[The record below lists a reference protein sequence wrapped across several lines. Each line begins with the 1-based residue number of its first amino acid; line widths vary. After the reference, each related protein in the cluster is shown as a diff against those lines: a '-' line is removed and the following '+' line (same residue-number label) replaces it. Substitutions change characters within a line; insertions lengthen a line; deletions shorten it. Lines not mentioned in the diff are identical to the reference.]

1 MAGKSEIELIRV
13 AHVVGKVLLSGVD
26 TVVME
31 YYRHIDRSRVQF
43 DFIMDGYNETPID
56 QEIKRLGGQVYKVE
70 PYEKNILKN
79 VHQCEAIFRDNGYK
93 IVHSHLN
100 TLSVFPL
107 YAAWRAKVPVRIAH
121 NHSTA
126 AQGEGKKTLLKYM
139 LRPFA
144 KLFAT
149 HYCACSVYAGRWLF
163 GDSFYNSGKV
173 HLIKNAINIDK
184 FSYNKG
190 IRNRIRRELHLEDK
204 FVVGHV
210 GRFVYQ
216 KNHTFLI
223 DIFYEVKKRKPNA
236 ILMLIG
242 SGELEGDIKRKV
254 KSLGLSD
261 WVIFLGTRAD
271 VCGLM
276 QAMDVF
282 VFPSNY
288 EGLGMVA
295 IEAQA
300 AGLRTIVSEAVPE
313 EARVTELLEYCRLD
327 QSAKYWADRVLACL
341 ENSNYQRFKI
351 DDKLR
356 RAGYDIVQ
364 AAEQLKSWYEKLA
377 NIRK

>member
-1 MAGKSEIELIRV
+1 MSEIELIRV

-43 DFIMDGYNETPID
+43 DFIMDGYNKTPID
-56 QEIKRLGGQVYKVE
+56 QEIKSLGGKVYKVE
-70 PYEKNILKN
+70 PYEKNMLKN
-79 VHQCEAIFRDNGYK
+79 VHQCEAIFRDNNYK

-107 YAAWRAKVPVRIAH
+107 YAAWRAKIPVRIAH

-126 AQGEGKKTLLKYM
+126 AQGEGKKTMLKYI
-139 LRPFA
+139 LRPFS

-149 HYCACSVYAGRWLF
+149 HYCACSTFAGRWLF
-163 GDSFYNSGKV
+163 GDSFYNTGKV
-173 HLIKNAINIDK
+173 NLVKNAINIEK
-184 FSYNKG
+184 FSYNKET
-190 IRNRIRRELHLEDK
+190 RSKVRQKLHLNDK

-216 KNHTFLI
+216 KNHKFLI
-223 DIFYEVKKRKPNA
+223 DIFYELCKHYDNTV
-236 ILMLIG
+236 LMLIG
-242 SGELEGDIKRKV
+242 SGEEENVIKQKV
-254 KSLGLSD
+254 RALGLSD
-261 WVIFLGTRAD
+261 SVLFLGTRSDVAD
-271 VCGLM
+271 LM

-313 EARVTELLEYCRLD
+313 EAKVTELLEYCSLTR
-327 QSAKYWADRVLACL
+327 SASEWAEHILQVCEAGDYGRVGTDEILK
-341 ENSNYQRFKI
+341 S
-351 DDKLR
+351 
-356 RAGYDIVQ
+356 AGYDIRK
-364 AAEQLKSWYEKLA
+364 AARELEEWYEKVG
-377 NIRK
+377 KF

>member
-1 MAGKSEIELIRV
+1 M
-13 AHVVGKVLLSGVD
+13 VGKVLLSGVD

-31 YYRHIDRSRVQF
+31 YYRHIDRKKVQF

-223 DIFYEVKKRKPNA
+223 DIFYEVKKRNPDA

-242 SGELEGDIKRKV
+242 SGQLEGDIKKKV
-254 KSLGLSD
+254 RDLGLFDS
-261 WVIFLGTRAD
+261 VLFLGTRSDVAD
-271 VCGLM
+271 LT

-282 VFPSNY
+282 VLPSHY
-288 EGLGMVA
+288 EGLPLVA

-300 AGLRTIVSEAVPE
+300 AGLRTIVSDS
-313 EARVTELLEYCRLD
+313 VTNEVKVTNLVEFCSLT
-327 QSAKYWADRVLACL
+327 QSASEWAGHVHGFRETRDYERTNTDEVLRLAGHDIRV
-341 ENSNYQRFKI
+341 
-351 DDKLR
+351 
-356 RAGYDIVQ
+356 
-364 AAEQLKSWYEKLA
+364 AAKELQKWYEKISEYKEVDHLSEG
-377 NIRK
+377 